1 MLFSEHVTAL
11 AKNNISLNKISGQ
24 ITRLGLRCLMFRKG
38 DVMRCFLSLL
48 PNTLHL

>member
-24 ITRLGLRCLMFRKG
+24 ITRLGLRYVSCLEK
-38 DVMRCFLSLL
+38 VM
-48 PNTLHL
+48 